1 MTRPVRILY
10 FAWVRERMGRAEE
23 QCVLPEGVKTV
34 ADLAGFLAARDEQGA
49 HAFANPSVVRA
60 ALDRRHVP
68 ATTSLEGV
76 AEIAFFPPM
85 TGG

>member
-1 MTRPVRILY
+1 MTRPLKVLY

-23 QCVLPEGVKTV
+23 VVDLPDSVVTV
-34 ADLAGFLAARDEQGA
+34 SDLAGFLAARDEQGA

-68 ATTSLEGV
+68 PITALAG
-76 AEIAFFPPM
+76 AQEIAFFPPM